1 MIELGIQT
9 QGFENNFTWKFF
21 CFLKISVIL
30 KFLFAVCFVYCSKF
44 LVYCFCFDDRKA
56 EKNEAKNT
64 FYAGNVCLRLSIY
77 TCKYIF
83 YLFIESLLQRVAQP
97 LLMEGVNK
105 NNILF
110 SISKMQDEIVFNF
123 EVDKVKWNWPQ
134 EIRLVKIFRKSVIIQ
149 VHVNP

>member
-1 MIELGIQT
+1 
-9 QGFENNFTWKFF
+9 
-21 CFLKISVIL
+21 
-30 KFLFAVCFVYCSKF
+30 
-44 LVYCFCFDDRKA
+44 
-56 EKNEAKNT
+56 
-64 FYAGNVCLRLSIY
+64 
-77 TCKYIF
+77 
-83 YLFIESLLQRVAQP
+83 
-97 LLMEGVNK
+97 MEGVNK